1 MDVRKEEEV
10 FKHDNENEQIRNTQE
25 EEEEEVI
32 EAFSIEY
39 KRDM

>member
-25 EEEEEVI
+25 EEEEVI
-32 EAFSIEY
+32 EGFSIEY